1 MRLKDAV
8 VVVTGASS
16 GIGQATALAF
26 ARKGAR
32 LALGARRLDRLNAV
46 AKRCLDRGSP
56 DVSVR
61 RLDVGHRADARA
73 FVEAALRDHE
83 RIDVLVN
90 NAGVGWMGR
99 LHEMPEEKVEELIA
113 TNLKGVIATTQAALP
128 AMLHRRSGVIINV
141 SSVTGFRA
149 SPYSAVYS
157 ATKHAIVG
165 LSHAL
170 RGELS
175 GTGVKVCVVYPGVTD
190 TEFFKSTEAPVGPM
204 YRASW
209 VANLIVRTARFPR
222 RDAIVLPL
230 RFAHIAE
237 PIFGG
242 LMDHSLGEA
251 RRLRSP
257 HLSGTHLPPHDN

>member
-1 MRLKDAV
+1 VRLKNAV

-46 AKRCLDRGSP
+46 AHMCEERGSP

-61 RLDVGHRADARA
+61 RLDLGNRADARA
-73 FVEAALRDHE
+73 FVAAALRDHE

-99 LHEMPEEKVEELIA
+99 LHEMPEEKIDELVA
-113 TNLKGVIATTQAALP
+113 TNVKGVIATTQAALP
-128 AMLHRRSGVIINV
+128 AMLARRQGVIINV
-141 SSVTGFRA
+141 SSVVGFRA
-149 SPYSAVYS
+149 APYSAVYS
-157 ATKHAIVG
+157 ATKHAVVG

-175 GTGVKVCVVYPGVTD
+175 GTGVKVCVVYPGVTK
-190 TEFFKSTEAPVGPM
+190 TEFFDSTEAPVGPI
-204 YRASW
+204 YPATW

-222 RDAIVLPL
+222 RDAIVMPM

-237 PIFGG
+237 PLFGG

-257 HLSGTHLPPHDN
+257 HLSGAGLPPNE

>member
-1 MRLKDAV
+1 VRLKDAV

-16 GIGQATALAF
+16 GIGEATALAF

-46 AKRCLDRGSP
+46 AKRCLERGSP

-61 RLDVGHRADARA
+61 RLDVGQSADARA
-73 FVEAALRDHE
+73 FVAAALRDHE
-83 RIDVLVN
+83 RIDILVN

-99 LHEMPEEKVEELIA
+99 LHEMPEEKVDELVA
-113 TNLKGVIATTQAALP
+113 TNLKGVITTTQAALP
-128 AMLHRRSGVIINV
+128 PMLERRSGVIINV
-141 SSVTGFRA
+141 SSIVGFRA

-175 GTGVKVCVVYPGVTD
+175 GTGVKVCVVYPGVTK
-190 TEFFKSTEAPVGPM
+190 TEFFNSTELPVGPM
-204 YRASW
+204 YPASW

-222 RDAIVLPL
+222 RDAVVIPL
-230 RFAHIAE
+230 RLAHLAE

-257 HLSGTHLPPHDN
+257 HLSGTGLPPHES